1 MDIMR
6 SYSNSIYLKEL
17 RSDLYLNPSTQYS
30 ICIRFLYVS
39 IFLKIDI

>member
-6 SYSNSIYLKEL
+6 SYSNLIYLKEL

-30 ICIRFLYVS
+30 IFDLYSIFIRFPYS
-39 IFLKIDI
+39 